1 MVPHSCG
8 NHSRSGSIFPVEASS
23 DYLDLVTGTAR
34 RELVVIVTRST
45 GSACRV
51 VFLSDAVP
59 IKKWNDFFPSNQ
71 HAVRLQ
77 RFACPRNFRKVSAR
91 DQGWTNATEP

>member
-1 MVPHSCG
+1 TLAATIRAAAVF
-8 NHSRSGSIFPVEASS
+8 FPMKLGL

-45 GSACRV
+45 GSACHV

-59 IKKWNDFFPSNQ
+59 IKRVERLLPEQSTCRPPATVHLSTKFPQS
-71 HAVRLQ
+71 HR
-77 RFACPRNFRKVSAR
+77 
-91 DQGWTNATEP
+91 